1 LVNRCSGQKMPD
13 SSSRHSEALG
23 NLGSG
28 NLEGGGIG
36 ERVGKGE
43 VSLQAT

>member
-1 LVNRCSGQKMPD
+1 MT
-13 SSSRHSEALG
+13 SSRTTTSIYIAARVRAN

-28 NLEGGGIG
+28 NLEMGGIG

-43 VSLQAT
+43 VSLQAA